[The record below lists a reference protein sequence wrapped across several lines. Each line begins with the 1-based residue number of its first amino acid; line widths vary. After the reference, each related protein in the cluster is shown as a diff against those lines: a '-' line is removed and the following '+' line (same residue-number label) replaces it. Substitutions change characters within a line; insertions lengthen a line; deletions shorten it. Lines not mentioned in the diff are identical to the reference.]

1 MNGPLD
7 NWKRAEV
14 ARFGWKQAGDV
25 DATYKQVAKMANV
38 MYDIGSEDD
47 LIGRI
52 REGLGRFP
60 AKQKGDNG
68 YGMRYEVRMEIEG
81 RNSRTAKIITA
92 WIDDNKT
99 KEMRLVSAYVDKEKR
114 RGK

>member
-1 MNGPLD
+1 
-7 NWKRAEV
+7 
-14 ARFGWKQAGDV
+14 
-25 DATYKQVAKMANV
+25 
-38 MYDIGSEDD
+38 
-47 LIGRI
+47 
-52 REGLGRFP
+52 
-60 AKQKGDNG
+60 
-68 YGMRYEVRMEIEG
+68 MEIEG